1 MQHAWEFIII
11 LHINVIVSEA
21 QPASSMPHD
30 GWWAYKDVIEGSF
43 IPVPSFWGLVN
54 SAWKLCSVGKRQ
66 SPVNIE
72 TRRLTFDPFL
82 TPLRITGG
90 RKVRAIHQTG
100 FPSFWGLVNSA
111 WKLCSVG
118 KRQSPVNIETRRLTF
133 DPFLTP
139 LRITGGRKISGV
151 LYNTGRHVILR
162 VDGSKRVCVSGG
174 PLSYTYTLQEIRLHF
189 GSDDTHGSEHLINGN
204 AFPGEVQLIHYN
216 QDLYLNYSEAE
227 KSPHGVAIVSLF
239 MKISEPTNPF
249 LLRMLSREIITR
261 ITYKND
267 AYELAGLDLEELYP
281 ETWRFITYE
290 GSLTVPPCLETV
302 TWILMNK
309 PVYVS
314 HIELQSLRLLS
325 QNAVSQIFLS
335 LSDNYRPQQSLNQRC
350 IHTNINVNT
359 HTHQCANTLRTH
371 YRVNE
376 WLLK

>member
-1 MQHAWEFIII
+1 MGSGSS
-11 LHINVIVSEA
+11 LVISKLWRRDRASALIFFDPGRVSHLATKLDEA
-21 QPASSMPHD
+21 GQRGHD
-30 GWWAYKDVIEGSF
+30 GVVLGPEGF
-43 IPVPSFWGLVN
+43 GPAKGLPV
-54 SAWKLCSVGKRQ
+54 
-66 SPVNIE
+66 E
-72 TRRLTFDPFL
+72 
-82 TPLRITGG
+82 
-90 RKVRAIHQTG
+90 
-100 FPSFWGLVNSA
+100 
-111 WKLCSVG
+111 
-118 KRQSPVNIETRRLTF
+118 
-133 DPFLTP
+133 
-139 LRITGGRKISGV
+139 ISGV

-227 KSPHGVAIVSLF
+227 KSPHGVAIISLF

-261 ITYKND
+261 ITYKHD
-267 AYELAGLDLEELYP
+267 AYELTGLDLEELYP

-314 HIELQSLRLLS
+314 HIEVLTWPPNSPDLNPIEHLWDVLDKQVQSLEAPPHNIQDLKDLLLTWWC
-325 QNAVSQIFLS
+325 QI
-335 LSDNYRPQQSLNQRC
+335 PQQ
-350 IHTNINVNT
+350 TF
-359 HTHQCANTLRTH
+359 
-371 YRVNE
+371 
-376 WLLK
+376 

>member
-43 IPVPSFWGLVN
+43 IPV
-54 SAWKLCSVGKRQ
+54 
-66 SPVNIE
+66 
-72 TRRLTFDPFL
+72 
-82 TPLRITGG
+82 
-90 RKVRAIHQTG
+90 
-100 FPSFWGLVNSA
+100 PSFWGLVNSA

-325 QNAVSQIFLS
+325 QNTVSQIFLS

>member
-11 LHINVIVSEA
+11 LHLNVIVSEA

-30 GWWAYKDVIEGSF
+30 GWWAYKEVIEGSF

-90 RKVRAIHQTG
+90 RK
-100 FPSFWGLVNSA
+100 
-111 WKLCSVG
+111 
-118 KRQSPVNIETRRLTF
+118 
-133 DPFLTP
+133 
-139 LRITGGRKISGV
+139 ISGV
-151 LYNTGRHVILR
+151 MYNTGRHVILR

-227 KSPHGVAIVSLF
+227 KSPHGVAIISIF

-261 ITYKND
+261 ITYKLIME
-267 AYELAGLDLEELYP
+267 YPWLAPD
-281 ETWRFITYE
+281 W
-290 GSLTVPPCLETV
+290 LTAF
-302 TWILMNK
+302 K
-309 PVYVS
+309 A
-314 HIELQSLRLLS
+314 LL
-325 QNAVSQIFLS
+325 
-335 LSDNYRPQQSLNQRC
+335 
-350 IHTNINVNT
+350 TG
-359 HTHQCANTLRTH
+359 HTHDYYLFLLIIKYIQWNLLTNLPLRVEFVILNVTG
-371 YRVNE
+371 
-376 WLLK
+376 